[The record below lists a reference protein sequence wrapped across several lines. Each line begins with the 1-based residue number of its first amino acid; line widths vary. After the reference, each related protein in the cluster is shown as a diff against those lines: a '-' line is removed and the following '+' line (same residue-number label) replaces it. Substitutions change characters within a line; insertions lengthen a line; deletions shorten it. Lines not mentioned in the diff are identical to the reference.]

1 MKYLMKLAF
10 ANIFR
15 EKRRTILTVIILMFG
30 MGMLVFFTGL
40 ERGMQAKQIEN
51 LIEFDTGHFKIRSA
65 KFDEE
70 YPYSVSNF
78 VAQPES
84 IEDKLRKLSF
94 VRGVTA
100 RVSFQAEVDNGY
112 DSGPVVAVGVDPAHD
127 SQVFSLTNFFTEGS
141 LQDGGT
147 VLGATLAKDMGVNV
161 GDYVYLTFRNAQGT
175 LDSLELEVTGIINA
189 ADPQV
194 NNSTAYITL
203 AEARQGLNTGA
214 VTEICVKTDDYK
226 KWPEYQKKLQKL
238 LPSMQVW
245 SWRRLGDYFIK
256 FAKMDAASGFVFIF
270 FIAIIALVGIINTML
285 LSVYEKQREIGT
297 LKALGMT
304 DGEVRGLF
312 VLEGFW
318 IGVFGAVTGLI
329 FGALIN
335 LYFVNVG
342 FDISAM
348 TGSDSVNIGYKV
360 MGIVHAGWDVPAII
374 TGMLL
379 CVGVSCL
386 ASLYP
391 ANKTTK
397 MEPVEALRTV

>member
-1 MKYLMKLAF
+1 MKLAF

-30 MGMLVFFTGL
+30 MGMQVFFTGL
-40 ERGMQAKQIEN
+40 EKGLQSKQLEN

-65 KFDEE
+65 KFEE
-70 YPYSVSNF
+70 DYPYSVSNF
-78 VAQPES
+78 VARPGPVEA
-84 IEDKLRKLSF
+84 KLRTLNF
-94 VRGVTA
+94 VKGVTA
-100 RVSFQAEVDNGY
+100 RVNFQAELDNGY
-112 DSGPVVAVGVDPAHD
+112 DSSPVVAVGVDPAHD
-127 SQVFSLTNFFTEGS
+127 SEVFSLTNFFSEGK
-141 LQDGGT
+141 LADGGT
-147 VLGATLAKDMGVNV
+147 VLGATLAKDMGVNI

-203 AEARQGLNTGA
+203 AEARKGLNTDA
-214 VTEICVKTDDYK
+214 VTEICVKTDNYK
-226 KWPEYQKKLQKL
+226 RWPEYQKKLEAL
-238 LPSMQVW
+238 LPDMQVW
-245 SWRRLGDYFIK
+245 SWRRLGDYFIR
-256 FAKMDAASGFVFIF
+256 FAKMDAASGYVFIL

-304 DGEVRGLF
+304 DGEVRSLF

-318 IGVFGAVTGLI
+318 IGLLGAVAGLA
-329 FGALIN
+329 FGALVN
-335 LYFVNVG
+335 LYFVKVG
-342 FDISAM
+342 FDINAM
-348 TGSDSVNIGYKV
+348 MGSDSANMGYKV
-360 MGIVHAGWDVPAII
+360 MGIVHAGWDIPAILI
-374 TGMLL
+374 GMLVS
-379 CVGVSCL
+379 VGVSCL